1 MHRSR
6 VAPELVVPLL
16 LAFALSG
23 CEPDPP
29 PPAPEPA
36 APGVPEQAIITMK
49 KGGEIHIRFFA
60 DKAPDHVA
68 NFKKLAREGYYDGTT
83 FHRVIPEFMI
93 QGGDGLSKDDDP
105 LNDGTGTP
113 GYFISA
119 EFNDI
124 RHRRGIVAMA
134 RRSDPDS
141 AGSQFYI
148 MVADSPRWRDV
159 LDAKFTVFGEVTQGM
174 KVVDRIVDV
183 LRDLRDRP
191 TEDQVITSIAI
202 EPLPEAGGK

>member
-1 MHRSR
+1 MNRSR
-6 VAPELVVPLL
+6 VAPGLAVSLL

-29 PPAPEPA
+29 PPAPA
-36 APGVPEQAIITMK
+36 ALGVPGQAIITME

-60 DKAPDHVA
+60 DKAPGHVA
-68 NFKKLAREGYYDGTT
+68 NFKKLAHEGYYDGTT

-113 GYFISA
+113 GYSIPA

-124 RHRRGIVAMA
+124 PHRRSIVAMA
-134 RRSDPDS
+134 RRSDPGS

-159 LDAKFTVFGEVTQGM
+159 LDGKFTVFGEVTQGM

-183 LRDLRDRP
+183 PRDLRDRP
-191 TEDQVITSIAI
+191 TEDQVIASIAI
-202 EPLPEAGGK
+202 EPLPKAGEK